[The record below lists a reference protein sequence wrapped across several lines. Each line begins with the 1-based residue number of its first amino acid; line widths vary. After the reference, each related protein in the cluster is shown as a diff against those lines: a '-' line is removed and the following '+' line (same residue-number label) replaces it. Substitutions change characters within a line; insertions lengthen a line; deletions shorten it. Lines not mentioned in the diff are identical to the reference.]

1 MRTFDELLR
10 NRCDREHAF
19 GKTRTIPSRAPIAR
33 PSHEAC
39 KPDRE
44 PPLFAASKVMEAKMI
59 GWRALGL
66 VSVVALVGL
75 VGCGAAPET
84 AAKSADSYGYGSSAP
99 SYAPGAPAPASQP
112 RSGWFDSPAPAAEAA
127 PSATSGW
134 GGDRAARAPEPSM
147 RPGLGTEWGE
157 SRSSHITTTAFLRA
171 DSTSP
176 FATSS
181 MFYNDA
187 AGARAMANAAGT
199 PRQTAGMF
207 SMGGGIVSMGLRDEN
222 GSFLTGF
229 VSGGNNYVAGDAG
242 SRYTIVLRNRS
253 ALRFEVVLSV
263 DGLDVLDGKSASFS
277 KRGYIL
283 DPHGELEVDGFRQST
298 DAVAAFRF
306 GSVSGSYANQKHGE
320 TRNVGVIGVA
330 LFHERGTDP
339 WSWNS
344 DVDTRHRANPF
355 PGQFATPP

>member
-1 MRTFDELLR
+1 M
-10 NRCDREHAF
+10 N
-19 GKTRTIPSRAPIAR
+19 
-33 PSHEAC
+33 
-39 KPDRE
+39 
-44 PPLFAASKVMEAKMI
+44 

-66 VSVVALVGL
+66 VQVVALVGL
-75 VGCGAAPET
+75 VGCGASESAPKT
-84 AAKSADSYGYGSSAP
+84 ADTYGGYGQP
-99 SYAPGAPAPASQP
+99 SYQPSGAPAPAAPS
-112 RSGWFDSPAPAAEAA
+112 RGGWFDSGGAVPAEEAQSA
-127 PSATSGW
+127 PSASSGAWGADRVTS
-134 GGDRAARAPEPSM
+134 APEPTA

-157 SRSSHITTTAFLRA
+157 TVSSHITSTPFLRA
-171 DSTSP
+171 DSASP
-176 FATSS
+176 FATAS

-199 PRQTAGMF
+199 PRATAGMF

-222 GSFLTGF
+222 GTFLTGL
-229 VSGGNNYVAGDAG
+229 VSGGNNYVVGEAGT
-242 SRYTIVLRNRS
+242 RYTIVLRNRS

-298 DAVAAFRF
+298 ESVAAFRF
-306 GSVSGSYANQKHGE
+306 GSVNGSYANQKHGE
-320 TRNVGVIGVA
+320 TRNVGVVGVA

>member
-1 MRTFDELLR
+1 
-10 NRCDREHAF
+10 
-19 GKTRTIPSRAPIAR
+19 
-33 PSHEAC
+33 
-39 KPDRE
+39 
-44 PPLFAASKVMEAKMI
+44 MEAKMN
-59 GWRALGL
+59 GSRALGL

-75 VGCGAAPET
+75 VGCGASESST
-84 AAKSADSYGYGSSAP
+84 KSPADAYGSATP
-99 SYAPGAPAPASQP
+99 SYNARSPVPAAQP
-112 RSGWFDSPAPAAEAA
+112 RGGWFDGPGTGSAAEAA
-127 PSATSGW
+127 PSATSQW
-134 GGDRAARAPEPSM
+134 GGDRVQQAEEPSA

-157 SRSSHITTTAFLRA
+157 TRSSHITTTAFLRA

-176 FATSS
+176 FSATS

-187 AGARAMANAAGT
+187 SGARAMANAAGT

-229 VSGGNNYVAGDAG
+229 VSGGNNYVAGEVG

-263 DGLDVLDGKSASFS
+263 DGLDVLDGKNAAFS

-320 TRNVGVIGVA
+320 TRNVGVIGIA
-330 LFHERGTDP
+330 LFHERGSDP
-339 WSWNS
+339 WSWNT